1 MNSPDLPTGPMDAV
15 WAPWPWLRP
24 WAVLGPM
31 PEAQAS
37 GTSGRPALAGARRRA
52 WGGSRVS
59 RGWGWPPMGW
69 NWALDSRQ
77 IQIINTRFLNVS
89 QVQPLESYDIYI
101 EQRRKQRSAK
111 CQDKNSRNSCCNGFP
126 IPYHFL
132 IFPLDFQIQGL
143 EGSIC
148 PQSGWPLAM
157 KIRPRDAIRGC
168 MLLGFDQ
175 WWNSPQ
181 TKGFYIVDAGSK
193 LMFML
198 KSTIYDGFGFN
209 MLQCFEASAVWGSC
223 CPSVAET
230 SVGSMPCT
238 PFKGRV
244 TWQGWWQVP
253 SGARWFQGILPY
265 IPHEFAMFFP
275 FNPHWPQA
283 LVLVPYSPITF

>member
-1 MNSPDLPTGPMDAV
+1 MNSPDLPTGPVDAV

-37 GTSGRPALAGARRRA
+37 GASGRPALAGARRRA

-69 NWALDSRQ
+69 NWELDSRQ

-101 EQRRKQRSAK
+101 DQRRKQRSAK
-111 CQDKNSRNSCCNGFP
+111 CQDKNSRNSCCNGSP

-209 MLQCFEASAVWGSC
+209 MHVLKPQLRKLLSQCRRDKRWIDALHGLQRAGYLAM
-223 CPSVAET
+223 A
-230 SVGSMPCT
+230 
-238 PFKGRV
+238 
-244 TWQGWWQVP
+244 
-253 SGARWFQGILPY
+253 GAIRWWFQGILPLKSSRIGCIVLYPILSRYQMISHLVVAY
-265 IPHEFAMFFP
+265 I
-275 FNPHWPQA
+275 
-283 LVLVPYSPITF
+283 SIII